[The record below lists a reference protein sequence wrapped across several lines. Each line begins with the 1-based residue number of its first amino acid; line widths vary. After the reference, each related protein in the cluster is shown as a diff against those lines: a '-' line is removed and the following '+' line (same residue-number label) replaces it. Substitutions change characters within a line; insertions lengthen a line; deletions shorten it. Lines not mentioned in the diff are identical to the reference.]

1 MKTLNRWLFGE
12 KNQIGR
18 RLIVQ
23 IIAFSTMITL
33 LISVVQLAFE
43 YRSLRSAMER
53 ELDGIAIYV
62 PTIAGSVWDFDE
74 KQIQRAI
81 DALILLPNLV
91 EVRVIAADTSTKWVS
106 RKTAT
111 PNPILRSY
119 PLRYESR
126 GQMSEIG
133 VLEVVSSLDGIYKQL
148 INSALSI
155 VLSNGVKTLL
165 VALFMVVLIRRML
178 TTRLERLAEKVK
190 ALVPGML
197 PLRQVVETHPQPVPP
212 RLDELEV
219 VEWVLHR
226 TADDLSMAVTAL
238 NQLNQSL
245 ESRIHERTK
254 ELESFSYSVSHD
266 LRTPLR
272 AIDGF
277 SKMLME
283 DYEDKL
289 DDEGK
294 RMLRVVRTNTDRMGQ
309 LIDDILQFSRMGRQD
324 LSLAPVDMERLVRA
338 VFNELQ
344 PLVAGRDVR
353 LQVRPL
359 PAVLADAALLRQVL
373 INLLSNAIKFTQ
385 PRAQAIIDVTGL
397 VEGAQAAFCVQDN
410 GVGFDMQYVDKL
422 FGVFERLHSTDEF
435 EGTGIGLAIVRQIV
449 VRHGGKVWAEGKLD
463 HGATFHFTLPH
474 VEKNHDK

>member
-1 MKTLNRWLFGE
+1 MMKTLNRLLFGE

-106 RKTAT
+106 RKAAT

-245 ESRIHERTK
+245 ESRIHE
-254 ELESFSYSVSHD
+254 
-266 LRTPLR
+266 
-272 AIDGF
+272 
-277 SKMLME
+277 
-283 DYEDKL
+283 
-289 DDEGK
+289 
-294 RMLRVVRTNTDRMGQ
+294 
-309 LIDDILQFSRMGRQD
+309 
-324 LSLAPVDMERLVRA
+324 
-338 VFNELQ
+338 
-344 PLVAGRDVR
+344 
-353 LQVRPL
+353 
-359 PAVLADAALLRQVL
+359 
-373 INLLSNAIKFTQ
+373 
-385 PRAQAIIDVTGL
+385 
-397 VEGAQAAFCVQDN
+397 
-410 GVGFDMQYVDKL
+410 
-422 FGVFERLHSTDEF
+422 
-435 EGTGIGLAIVRQIV
+435 
-449 VRHGGKVWAEGKLD
+449 
-463 HGATFHFTLPH
+463 
-474 VEKNHDK
+474 

>member
-1 MKTLNRWLFGE
+1 MKTLNRLLFGE

-18 RLIVQ
+18 RLIVLV
-23 IIAFSTMITL
+23 IAFSTVITL
-33 LISVVQLAFE
+33 LISVVQLVFE
-43 YRSLRSAMER
+43 YRGLRSAMER

-106 RKTAT
+106 RKKAT
-111 PNPILRSY
+111 PNAVTRSY
-119 PLRYESR
+119 PLQYESR
-126 GQMSEIG
+126 GQVSAIG
-133 VLEVVSSLDGIYKQL
+133 VLEVVSSLDGIYRQL
-148 INSALSI
+148 LNSAISI

-165 VALFMVVLIRRML
+165 VALFMVVLIRRMV
-178 TTRLERLAEKVK
+178 TTRLESLAEKVH
-190 ALVPGML
+190 ALIPNIL
-197 PLRQVVETHPQPVPP
+197 PLRQVVETHPQPMPE
-212 RLDELEV
+212 RLDELDV
-219 VEWVLHR
+219 VEWALDH
-226 TADDLSMAVTAL
+226 TAEDLNIAVTAL

-294 RMLRVVRTNTDRMGQ
+294 RMLRVVRSNTDRMGQ

-324 LSLAPVDMERLVRA
+324 LSVAPIDMAHMVRT

-344 PLVAGRDVR
+344 PLFAGRDVR
-353 LQVRPL
+353 LQVGPL
-359 PAVLADAALLRQVL
+359 PCVLADSALLRQVL

-385 PRAQAIIDVTGL
+385 PREQAIIEVSGF
-397 VEGAQAAFCVQDN
+397 VEGAHGVFCVRDN

-422 FGVFERLHSTDEF
+422 FGVFERLHSHDEF

-463 HGATFHFTLPH
+463 HGAAFHFTLPH
-474 VEKNHDK
+474 AEEKP